1 VGICELGPD
10 EGLGERKATLR
21 PKSARLGGVLA
32 VGLALTL
39 GLAACSDGGG
49 TDASPEAG
57 SSSAAAGST
66 IKLGFMGD
74 LTGANAGIVI
84 PPRNGAKLVIDE
96 YNKTNPAVKV
106 EMVEYDSQ
114 ADPSKAVAL
123 AQQAIKTDKI
133 VGLIGPAFSG
143 ESAQVAPVMEEAMIP
158 SISASATNAALS
170 ANGWKY
176 WHRVLPSD
184 SVQGPGIANFIA
196 DGVASKNAFVIDD
209 KSEYGKPLADVVR
222 KTLEGK
228 GVKLTNDSLDPAESD
243 FSSVVNKVV
252 AAKPDAIFFGG
263 YYAAGGV
270 LLKQLRDKGVKAKF
284 LSGDGSLDKGLIDGA
299 GAANAEGALV
309 GCPCYIATPD
319 VTDAKVKAFADAYK
333 AAYSADPAIY
343 AAEGYD
349 AATVFI
355 DAIKAG
361 NTTADKIN
369 AFIGTV
375 DFAGVSKQVKFE
387 ANGEVAAKDIYIYQ
401 VKDGAIGLLG
411 KAAEAKLG

>member
-1 VGICELGPD
+1 M
-10 EGLGERKATLR
+10 
-21 PKSARLGGVLA
+21 LA

-39 GLAACSDGGG
+39 GLAACSDGGDG
-49 TDASPEAG
+49 CQPG
-57 SSSAAAGST
+57 SGGSSAAAGGT

-84 PPRNGAKLVIDE
+84 PPRNGAKLVDRRVQQDQPGRE
-96 YNKTNPAVKV
+96 GRDGR
-106 EMVEYDSQ
+106 YDSQ

-143 ESAQVAPVMEEAMIP
+143 ESAQVAPVLEEAKMP

-184 SVQGPGIANFIA
+184 NVQGPGIGDFIA
-196 DGVASKNAFVIDD
+196 TVSARRRFCHRRQ
-209 KSEYGKPLADVVR
+209 VR
-222 KTLEGK
+222 VRQAAGRRRQGALEGK
-228 GVKLTNDSLDPAESD
+228 GVKLTNDSLDPTESD

-263 YYAAGGV
+263 YYAAGGK

-355 DAIKAG
+355 DG
-361 NTTADKIN
+361 DQ
-369 AFIGTV
+369 GR
-375 DFAGVSKQVKFE
+375 QHHR
-387 ANGEVAAKDIYIYQ
+387 
-401 VKDGAIGLLG
+401 
-411 KAAEAKLG
+411 

>member
-1 VGICELGPD
+1 ML
-10 EGLGERKATLR
+10 A
-21 PKSARLGGVLA
+21 AGV
-32 VGLALTL
+32 ALTL
-39 GLAACSDGGG
+39 GLAACSSGG
-49 TDASPEAG
+49 TEATPAEDG
-57 SSSAAAGST
+57 SSAAAPST
-66 IKLGFMGD
+66 VKLGFMGD

-96 YNKTNPAVKV
+96 YNKTNPAVKI
-106 EMVEYDSQ
+106 ELVEYDSQ

-133 VGLIGPAFSG
+133 VGMIGPAFSG
-143 ESAQVAPVMEEAMIP
+143 ESAQVAPVLEEAKLP
-158 SISASATNAALS
+158 SISASATNAAL
-170 ANGWKY
+170 ATNGWKY

-184 SVQGPGIANFIA
+184 SIQGPGIGDFIA
-196 DGVASKNAFVIDD
+196 TGVGAKKVFVIDD
-209 KSEYGKPLADVVR
+209 KSEYGKPLSDAV
-222 KTLEGK
+222 KAALEAK
-228 GVKLTNDSLDPAESD
+228 GVKPETDSLDPAESD
-243 FSSVVNKVV
+243 FSSVVNKVA
-252 AAKPDAIFFGG
+252 AAKPEAIFFGG
-263 YYAAGGV
+263 YYAAGGN
-270 LLKQLRDKGVKAKF
+270 LLKQLRDKGVTAKF

-299 GAANAEGALV
+299 GAENAEGALV

-349 AATVFI
+349 AATVFV

-361 NTTADKIN
+361 NTTPDKIN
-369 AFIGTV
+369 EFIATV
-375 DFAGVSKQVKFE
+375 DLAGVSKQVKFE

-411 KAAEAKLG
+411 KATEAKLG

>member
-1 VGICELGPD
+1 
-10 EGLGERKATLR
+10 
-21 PKSARLGGVLA
+21 
-32 VGLALTL
+32 
-39 GLAACSDGGG
+39 
-49 TDASPEAG
+49 
-57 SSSAAAGST
+57 
-66 IKLGFMGD
+66 MGD

-184 SVQGPGIANFIA
+184 SVQGPGIGNFMA
-196 DGVASKNAFVIDD
+196 DGVGAKNAFVIDD

-222 KTLEGK
+222 TTLEGK

-270 LLKQLRDKGVKAKF
+270 LLKQLRDKGVTAKF

>member
-1 VGICELGPD
+1 ML
-10 EGLGERKATLR
+10 A
-21 PKSARLGGVLA
+21 AGV
-32 VGLALTL
+32 ALTL
-39 GLAACSDGGG
+39 GLAACSSGG
-49 TDASPEAG
+49 TEATPAAEG
-57 SSSAAAGST
+57 GSSAAAPST
-66 IKLGFMGD
+66 VKIGFMGD

-96 YNKTNPAVKV
+96 YNKTNPAVKI
-106 EMVEYDSQ
+106 ELVEYDSQ

-133 VGLIGPAFSG
+133 VGMIGPAFSG
-143 ESAQVAPVMEEAMIP
+143 ESAQVAPVLEEAKLP
-158 SISASATNAALS
+158 SISASATNAAL
-170 ANGWKY
+170 ATNGWKF

-184 SVQGPGIANFIA
+184 SVQGPGIGDFIA
-196 DGVASKNAFVIDD
+196 TGVGAKNVFVIDD
-209 KSEYGKPLADVVR
+209 KSEYGKPLADAV
-222 KTLEGK
+222 KAQLETK
-228 GVKLTNDSLDPAESD
+228 GVKPTTDSLDPAESD
-243 FSSVVNKVV
+243 FSSVVNKVA

-263 YYAAGGV
+263 YYAAGGN
-270 LLKQLRDKGVKAKF
+270 LLKQLRDKGVTAKF

-299 GAANAEGALV
+299 GAKNAEGALV

-349 AATVFI
+349 AATVFV
-355 DAIKAG
+355 DAVKAG
-361 NTTADKIN
+361 HVTPDKIN
-369 AFIGTV
+369 EFIATV
-375 DFAGVSKQVKFE
+375 DLAGVSKQVKFE
-387 ANGEVAAKDIYIYQ
+387 PNGEVAAKDIYIYQ

>member
-1 VGICELGPD
+1 
-10 EGLGERKATLR
+10 
-21 PKSARLGGVLA
+21 VLA
-32 VGLALTL
+32 AGLALTL
-39 GLAACSDGGG
+39 GLAACGDGG

-57 SSSAAAGST
+57 SSSAAAPTS

-184 SVQGPGIANFIA
+184 SIQGPGIANFIA
-196 DGVASKNAFVIDD
+196 DGVAAKNVFVIDD
-209 KSEYGKPLADVVR
+209 KSEYGKPLADAVR
-222 KTLEGK
+222 TTLEGK

-270 LLKQLRDKGVKAKF
+270 LLKQLRDKGVKDAKF

-319 VTDAKVKAFADAYK
+319 VTDAKVKAFADTYK

-369 AFIGTV
+369 AFISTV

-401 VKDGAIGLLG
+401 VKNGVIGLLG
-411 KAAEAKLG
+411 KAGEAKLG

>member
-1 VGICELGPD
+1 M
-10 EGLGERKATLR
+10 R
-21 PKSARLGGVLA
+21 PKTARLGGVLA
-32 VGLALTL
+32 AGVALTL
-39 GLAACSDGGG
+39 GLAACSSGG
-49 TDASPEAG
+49 TEATPAEDG
-57 SSSAAAGST
+57 SSAAAPST
-66 IKLGFMGD
+66 VKLGFMGD

-96 YNKTNPAVKV
+96 YNKTNPAVKI
-106 EMVEYDSQ
+106 ELVEYDSQ

-133 VGLIGPAFSG
+133 VGMIGPAFSG
-143 ESAQVAPVMEEAMIP
+143 ESAQVAPVLEEAKLP
-158 SISASATNAALS
+158 SISASATNAAL
-170 ANGWKY
+170 ATNGWKY

-184 SVQGPGIANFIA
+184 SIQGPGIGDFIA
-196 DGVASKNAFVIDD
+196 TGVGAKKVFVIDD
-209 KSEYGKPLADVVR
+209 KSEYGKPLSDAV
-222 KTLEGK
+222 KAALEAK
-228 GVKLTNDSLDPAESD
+228 GVKPETDSLDPAESD
-243 FSSVVNKVV
+243 FSSVVNKVA
-252 AAKPDAIFFGG
+252 AAKPEAIFFGG
-263 YYAAGGV
+263 YYAAGGN
-270 LLKQLRDKGVKAKF
+270 LLKQLRDKGVTAKF

-299 GAANAEGALV
+299 GAENAEGALV

-349 AATVFI
+349 AATVFV

-361 NTTADKIN
+361 NTTPDKIN
-369 AFIGTV
+369 EFIATV
-375 DFAGVSKQVKFE
+375 DLAGVSKQVKFE

-411 KAAEAKLG
+411 KATEAKLG

>member
-1 VGICELGPD
+1 
-10 EGLGERKATLR
+10 
-21 PKSARLGGVLA
+21 VLA
-32 VGLALTL
+32 AGLALTL

-49 TDASPEAG
+49 TDATPEAG
-57 SSSAAAGST
+57 SSSAAAGTS

-74 LTGANAGIVI
+74 LTGPNSGIVI

-96 YNKTNPAVKV
+96 YNKTNPPVKV
-106 EMVEYDSQ
+106 ELVEYDSQ
-114 ADPSKAVAL
+114 GDGSKAVSL
-123 AQQAIKTDKI
+123 AQQAINNKI

-143 ESAQVAPVMEEAMIP
+143 ESAQVAPVLEEAMIP
-158 SISASATNAALS
+158 SISASATNAALATS
-170 ANGWKY
+170 GWKY

-196 DGVASKNAFVIDD
+196 DGVAAKNVFVIDD
-209 KSEYGKPLADVVR
+209 KSDYGKPLADVVR
-222 KTLEGK
+222 STLEGK
-228 GVKLTNDSLDPAESD
+228 GVKLESDSLDPAESD
-243 FSSVVNKVV
+243 FSSVVNKVA

-263 YYAAGGV
+263 YYAAGGI
-270 LLKQLRDKGVKAKF
+270 LLKQLRDKGVKDAKF

-319 VTDAKVKAFADAYK
+319 VTDAKVKAFADTYK
-333 AAYSADPAIY
+333 ATYSADPAIY

-355 DAIKAG
+355 EAIKAG
-361 NTTADKIN
+361 NVTAEKIN
-369 AFIGTV
+369 AYLPTV
-375 DFAGVSKQVKFE
+375 DLAGVSKQIKFE

-401 VKDGAIGLLG
+401 VKDGAIGMLG
-411 KAAEAKLG
+411 KATEAKLG

>member
-1 VGICELGPD
+1 M
-10 EGLGERKATLR
+10 
-21 PKSARLGGVLA
+21 
-32 VGLALTL
+32 ALTL
-39 GLAACSDGGG
+39 GLAACSSGG
-49 TDASPEAG
+49 TEATPAEG
-57 SSSAAAGST
+57 GSSAAAPST
-66 IKLGFMGD
+66 VKLGFMGD

-96 YNKTNPAVKV
+96 YNKTNPAVKI
-106 EMVEYDSQ
+106 ELVEYDSQ

-143 ESAQVAPVMEEAMIP
+143 ESAQVAPVLEEAKLP
-158 SISASATNAALS
+158 SISASATNAAL
-170 ANGWKY
+170 ATNGWKY

-184 SVQGPGIANFIA
+184 SIQGPGIGDFIA
-196 DGVASKNAFVIDD
+196 TGVGAKKVFVIDD
-209 KSEYGKPLADVVR
+209 KSEYGKPLSDAV
-222 KTLEGK
+222 KAALEAK
-228 GVKLTNDSLDPAESD
+228 GVTPTTDSLDPAESD
-243 FSSVVNKVV
+243 FSSVVNKVA
-252 AAKPDAIFFGG
+252 AAKPEAIFFGG
-263 YYAAGGV
+263 YYAAGGN
-270 LLKQLRDKGVKAKF
+270 LLKQLRDKGVTAKF

-299 GAANAEGALV
+299 GADNAEGALV

-349 AATVFI
+349 AATVFV

-361 NTTADKIN
+361 NVTPDKIN
-369 AFIGTV
+369 EFIATV
-375 DFAGVSKQVKFE
+375 DLAGVSKQVKFE

-411 KAAEAKLG
+411 KANEAKLG

>member
-1 VGICELGPD
+1 M
-10 EGLGERKATLR
+10 
-21 PKSARLGGVLA
+21 
-32 VGLALTL
+32 ALTL
-39 GLAACSDGGG
+39 GLAACSSGG
-49 TDASPEAG
+49 TEATPAAEG
-57 SSSAAAGST
+57 GSSAAAPST
-66 IKLGFMGD
+66 VKIGFMGD

-96 YNKTNPAVKV
+96 YNKTNPAVKI
-106 EMVEYDSQ
+106 ELVEYDSQ

-133 VGLIGPAFSG
+133 VGMIGPAFSG
-143 ESAQVAPVMEEAMIP
+143 ESAQVAPVLEEAKLP
-158 SISASATNAALS
+158 SISASATNAAL
-170 ANGWKY
+170 ATNGWKF

-184 SVQGPGIANFIA
+184 SVQGPGIGDFIA
-196 DGVASKNAFVIDD
+196 TGVGAKNVFVIDD
-209 KSEYGKPLADVVR
+209 KSEYGKPLADAV
-222 KTLEGK
+222 KAQLETK
-228 GVKLTNDSLDPAESD
+228 GVKPTTDSLDPAESD
-243 FSSVVNKVV
+243 FSSVVNKVA

-263 YYAAGGV
+263 YYAAGGN
-270 LLKQLRDKGVKAKF
+270 LLKQLRDKGVTAKF

-299 GAANAEGALV
+299 GAKNAEGALV

-349 AATVFI
+349 AATVFV
-355 DAIKAG
+355 DAVKAG
-361 NTTADKIN
+361 HVTPDKIN
-369 AFIGTV
+369 EFIATV
-375 DFAGVSKQVKFE
+375 DLAGVSKQVKFE